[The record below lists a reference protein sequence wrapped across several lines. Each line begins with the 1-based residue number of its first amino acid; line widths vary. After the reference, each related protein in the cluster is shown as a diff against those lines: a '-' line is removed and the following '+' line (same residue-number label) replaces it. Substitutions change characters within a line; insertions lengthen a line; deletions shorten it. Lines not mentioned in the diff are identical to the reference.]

1 MPTGSF
7 YFRGTGD
14 MTVTVDTYSG
24 SYALTQQQL
33 YGQGFLDTFP
43 LTPVP
48 NFQARVAANNGSYE
62 ALSCQNTV
70 LADIGTRILSSASLL
85 VTPNGYTEG
94 VLFSTLPNSSS
105 GDFTVT
111 RATTATRVNAAG
123 LVELVPY
130 NLLQY
135 SEQFNQ
141 GIWSVNSISI
151 VTNDATAPNG
161 TLTAEKIRVI
171 SGQIVGSSHI
181 QQSVNKSSGQLQF
194 SCSSYLKAAELN
206 SGRLF
211 VRDSISSANNA
222 NAQFNLSTGVISIA
236 ATANG
241 TFSSASAT
249 ITNVGNG
256 WYRCT
261 LSFTSSTDTVLQ
273 FRIGTADTTITT
285 GNGIDGIFV
294 WGAQLVEGTDPLP
307 YQPTTTRLNI
317 SRADYSLGGC
327 PNILLEPQRT
337 NSIRNSTMVGA
348 VAGTPGTLPTNWS
361 NFLSGLTQTIV
372 GVGSEGGVNYIDFR
386 FNGTATGISLL
397 VFFDTAA
404 SIPASN
410 GQSWTLSNYIKLVSA
425 PSGASSYNLL
435 MYERAISGAYIGE
448 GSTAISPTST
458 LSRFTLT
465 RTLVSG
471 VTVAFVQPMI
481 RANLSIGTAYDF
493 TIRIAAPQMELG
505 AYATSYIP
513 TTSAT
518 VTRNADV
525 ISRSNIFTNGLLTSS
540 GGTWFVDLRNNLVYT
555 RDGASNGLY
564 LTDATL
570 VSFGFRIKT
579 FGTARVLIY
588 KVISGIETAIYLT
601 TTDIS
606 KIAIKWNGTTA
617 DVFVNGV
624 KVVAATAFTDTAMQ
638 VIASNVSTP
647 ININSMGLAP
657 IPLSDSQCIE
667 LTGGGYDTPELAY
680 ASLGL
685 TSESP
690 LYLNQSVNSLIF

>member
-1 MPTGSF
+1 
-7 YFRGTGD
+7 
-14 MTVTVDTYSG
+14 
-24 SYALTQQQL
+24 
-33 YGQGFLDTFP
+33 
-43 LTPVP
+43 
-48 NFQARVAANNGSYE
+48 
-62 ALSCQNTV
+62 
-70 LADIGTRILSSASLL
+70 
-85 VTPNGYTEG
+85 
-94 VLFSTLPNSSS
+94 
-105 GDFTVT
+105 
-111 RATTATRVNAAG
+111 
-123 LVELVPY
+123 
-130 NLLQY
+130 
-135 SEQFNQ
+135 
-141 GIWSVNSISI
+141 
-151 VTNDATAPNG
+151 
-161 TLTAEKIRVI
+161 
-171 SGQIVGSSHI
+171 
-181 QQSVNKSSGQLQF
+181 
-194 SCSSYLKAAELN
+194 
-206 SGRLF
+206 
-211 VRDSISSANNA
+211 
-222 NAQFNLSTGVISIA
+222 
-236 ATANG
+236 
-241 TFSSASAT
+241 
-249 ITNVGNG
+249 
-256 WYRCT
+256 
-261 LSFTSSTDTVLQ
+261 
-273 FRIGTADTTITT
+273 
-285 GNGIDGIFV
+285 
-294 WGAQLVEGTDPLP
+294 
-307 YQPTTTRLNI
+307 
-317 SRADYSLGGC
+317 
-327 PNILLEPQRT
+327 
-337 NSIRNSTMVGA
+337 MVGA

-361 NFLSGLTQTIV
+361 NSLGGLTQTIV

>member
-1 MPTGSF
+1 
-7 YFRGTGD
+7 
-14 MTVTVDTYSG
+14 
-24 SYALTQQQL
+24 
-33 YGQGFLDTFP
+33 
-43 LTPVP
+43 
-48 NFQARVAANNGSYE
+48 
-62 ALSCQNTV
+62 
-70 LADIGTRILSSASLL
+70 LSSASLL

-94 VLFSTLPNSSS
+94 VLFSTLPNSAS

-111 RATTATRVNAAG
+111 RATTATRTNADG
-123 LVELVPY
+123 LIELVPY

-135 SEQFNQ
+135 SENFTNAV
-141 GIWSVNSISI
+141 WSKNFSTISANAAI
-151 VTNDATAPNG
+151 APNG
-161 TLTAEKIRVI
+161 TLTADKLIPNATNNFHSTGAPFSLNTTFTTTTFSAYMKADGYNYGNLLIVSNGSFSNFLEVI
-171 SGQIVGSSHI
+171 
-181 QQSVNKSSGQLQF
+181 
-194 SCSSYLKAAELN
+194 
-206 SGRLF
+206 
-211 VRDSISSANNA
+211 
-222 NAQFNLSTGVISIA
+222 FNLQ
-236 ATANG
+236 NG
-241 TFSSASAT
+241 TIENTGRSVGGYVGTSSIES
-249 ITNVGNG
+249 VGDG
-256 WYRCT
+256 WYRCSVT
-261 LSFTSSTDTVLQ
+261 VTNTILNSTHST
-273 FRIGTADTTITT
+273 FITT
-285 GNGIDGIFV
+285 QPTNNPTVTYSGNGTSGILV
-294 WGAQLVEGTDPLP
+294 WGAQFEMGGLTT

-386 FNGTATGISLL
+386 FNGTATGTSLL
-397 VFFDTAA
+397 VFFDAA
-404 SIPASN
+404 TSIPASN

-435 MYERAISGAYIGE
+435 MYERAISGAYVGE

-525 ISRSNIFTNGLLTSS
+525 ISRSNIFTNGLVTAS
-540 GGTWFVDLRNNLVYT
+540 GGTWFVEFRNNRVIP
-555 RDGASNGLY
+555 RDTFSAGIRIANFDLNNGFEIRNAGAVERLSIIKRLSGVV
-564 LTDATL
+564 TTL
-570 VSFGFRIKT
+570 MV
-579 FGTARVLIY
+579 
-588 KVISGIETAIYLT
+588 T
-601 TTDIS
+601 TTDTV
-606 KIAIKWNGTTA
+606 KLAIKWNGTTA

-624 KVVAATAFTDTAMQ
+624 KVVSATAFNFTALDT
-638 VIASNVSTP
+638 VSGNGADVP
-647 ININSMGLAP
+647 KYINSMGLAP
-657 IPLSDSQCIE
+657 VPLSDSQCIE